1 MGALGTSDPGN
12 AAPSCLVIPTS
23 NETTRL
29 GIGFNRVFE
38 DFNWQVPMMRLEKI
52 SEFLPWSSEGW
63 IKQNLNTMFYFFF
76 FFSGLRGFFS
86 PFSKDTRWT
95 RNKHTF
101 SKTSEPWHQNFLSSH
116 TRVKLL
122 FHTVGDSQLNWPQT
136 WNCFYPVHSQYEVCS
151 AGLSLA
157 LW

>member
-52 SEFLPWSSEGW
+52 SEFLPWSSEG
-63 IKQNLNTMFYFFF
+63 
-76 FFSGLRGFFS
+76 
-86 PFSKDTRWT
+86 
-95 RNKHTF
+95 
-101 SKTSEPWHQNFLSSH
+101 
-116 TRVKLL
+116 
-122 FHTVGDSQLNWPQT
+122 
-136 WNCFYPVHSQYEVCS
+136 
-151 AGLSLA
+151 
-157 LW
+157 